1 MKIAVISDIHD
12 NLFALEAV
20 LAHAESLGVK
30 RFWCL
35 GDYVHFN
42 AYPQEVIK
50 TIRKLDLVSIH
61 GNIDRA
67 VLSVKDKKL
76 EEMTDNEKLLS
87 WTNQR
92 LSKKSIRFLADLP
105 DSLPVKLKGYRFLLT
120 HGSPVALDDPIY
132 TDTPDD
138 RLRELSAMTRADV
151 ILCGHTHKPFI
162 REVDNRIF
170 INPGSVGK
178 PIDGD
183 PRASYCVL
191 TVKKGSL
198 TIDHYRIEY
207 EVEKAIEAMRQTDL
221 PELYIRTIELS
232 MPFDKVQPMLEVK
245 TPEAA

>member
-1 MKIAVISDIHD
+1 MRIAVISDIHA

-20 LAHAESLGVK
+20 LAHAKTLGVK
-30 RFWCL
+30 NFWCL
-35 GDYVHFN
+35 GDYIHFN

-61 GNIDRA
+61 GNIDRD
-67 VLSVKDKKL
+67 VLLLNDKNP
-76 EEMTDNEKLLS
+76 EERTEKEKLFF
-87 WTNQR
+87 WTYQQ
-92 LSKKSIRFLADLP
+92 LSKKSIKYLADLP

-120 HGSPVALDDPIY
+120 HGSPVGLDDPIY

-207 EVEKAIEAMRQTDL
+207 EIEKAIEAMRQAAL
-221 PELYIRTIELS
+221 PELYIRTMELS
-232 MPFDKVQPMLEVK
+232 MPFNKVEPMLEVK